1 MASPA
6 TGVVRH
12 NKLQDFSLFCGA
24 LADSIEI
31 ITNYALAHS
40 MKRPQRSSTHLLA
53 LLIALVLAL
62 LTPQIYADGGEDWV
76 LVKRFQEQQQKATS
90 GDAQAMYEVGRMYE
104 RGRGTEANMKQA
116 VLWFER
122 AAQKGQSS
130 ARARLGILY
139 LEGQGVPQDYT
150 KAYENLSSAAKD
162 GVPAAQYFLALMYEE
177 GHGVRANSAAAM
189 TWYKK
194 AAEGGYYQAQKGI
207 ARLEA
212 EAKRPTLDQPPDTAK
227 AKPQRKA
234 AKPKISLAQGLME
247 TILNGKW
254 QRNGKAVGYLPSAA
268 TNCKEDGKEI
278 TCVSGELTR
287 STGFS
292 TITYVTEATLSGFSA
307 SDEFSVSYHNN
318 VLRAES
324 QEQTGSTAQDDSEE
338 FSAARSA
345 AQSRVK
351 LGRQKTEHHLECS
364 LESAAKLVCVKNLV
378 STLVFQNKPE

>member
-1 MASPA
+1 
-6 TGVVRH
+6 
-12 NKLQDFSLFCGA
+12 
-24 LADSIEI
+24 
-31 ITNYALAHS
+31 
-40 MKRPQRSSTHLLA
+40 MKRLQPTFTYLLP
-53 LLIALVLAL
+53 LLITLAVGL

-76 LVKRFQEQQQKATS
+76 LVKRFQEQQKMATS

-139 LEGQGVPQDYT
+139 LEGQGVPQDYA

-162 GVPAAQYFLALMYEE
+162 GIPAAQYFLALMYEE
-177 GHGVRANSAAAM
+177 GRGVRANSANAM
-189 TWYKK
+189 TWYRK
-194 AAEGGYYQAQKGI
+194 AAQGGYYQAQKGI
-207 ARLEA
+207 ARLES
-212 EAKRPTLDQPPDTAK
+212 EAKRPLLDQPPDTAK
-227 AKPQRKA
+227 AKPQKKA
-234 AKPKISLAQGLME
+234 VAKPKISLAQGLME

-254 QRNGKAVGYLPSAA
+254 ERNGKPAGYLPSAA
-268 TNCKEDGKEI
+268 TKCKEKENGI
-278 TCVSGELTR
+278 TCISGELTR
-287 STGFS
+287 NTGFS

-307 SDEFSVSYHNN
+307 NDEFNVSYHNN

-324 QEQTGSTAQDDSEE
+324 VEQSASSGQDDSEE

-351 LGRQKTEHHLECS
+351 LGPQKTEHNLECA
-364 LESAAKLVCVKNLV
+364 LESASKLVCVKNLI
-378 STLVFQNKPE
+378 STLVFQNKTE